1 MDENKKGGST
11 GEDGV
16 RLKRWNKEEKF
27 RKIGKVK
34 GREGRMGEGKGRFR
48 KMEAGKHGGSVEI

>member
-27 RKIGKVK
+27 RKIG
-34 GREGRMGEGKGRFR
+34 
-48 KMEAGKHGGSVEI
+48 S